1 MLNYEYLSKFNKSK
15 YKVFKITY
23 EKDWKDK
30 KFFSWY
36 RKQERKML
44 KLTKENNIDDLK
56 SINKEIRNNLI
67 EMGYIK
73 GDK

>member
-1 MLNYEYLSKFNKSK
+1 MNIYQNLLNQNTKYL
-15 YKVFKITY
+15 KITY